1 MFGGIQLKLGSGVHL
16 GNFQTFLHQNMCEVA
31 QSIQVIFYRR
41 QTNKNNNKKAS
52 NQEENETQPN
62 RSARRA
68 TFLEG

>member
-16 GNFQTFLHQNMCEVA
+16 ENFQTFLHQNMCKVA

-41 QTNKNNNKKAS
+41 QTNNNKKAS
-52 NQEENETQPN
+52 NQEENETQWNP
-62 RSARRA
+62 SARRA